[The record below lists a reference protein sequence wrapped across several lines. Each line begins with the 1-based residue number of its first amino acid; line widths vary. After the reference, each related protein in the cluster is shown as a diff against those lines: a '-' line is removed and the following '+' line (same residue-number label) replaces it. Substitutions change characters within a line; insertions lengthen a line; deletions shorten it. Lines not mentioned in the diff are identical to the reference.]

1 MDNNLEDLAAP
12 VPSGTISSPPETD
25 APVET
30 ETPHDMVR
38 HQDSDS
44 GEASRQPMVVSSPS
58 VIQPPSQQLVPGPI
72 RSYQRGRRN
81 VRHQD
86 LPLLAQEIDVRIL
99 QLLSNFTPE
108 NDAER
113 FARSLAPQIEAVPR
127 QRQGWLRA
135 ALITLIDASQ
145 EENDPTLLYTVIE
158 DWRRAQHVSQQQ
170 PAVQSQHQ
178 TLPPTQQAHAGLSRP
193 QPLLPTQQTHASQS
207 QHLPSTQQTHAGQTY
222 HQPLLS
228 TQQTHAGQNYQQP
241 LLLTQQTHTGQTYHQ
256 PLVRT
261 LQPPA
266 GHLSHQ
272 ATTYPHNQHPPPP
285 RSYYGFPFD
294 TYPYPSH
301 NHAGQQLGTSYRQL
315 PCPSC
320 PMHQSITSSHLGTQ
334 SSNQEGESSHTPIP
348 EAFVGQ
354 GEYSIL

>member
-1 MDNNLEDLAAP
+1 MDNNLEDLATP
-12 VPSGTISSPPETD
+12 VPSGKISLPPETD

-30 ETPHDMVR
+30 ETPHEIVL
-38 HQDSDS
+38 HQDSGS
-44 GEASRQPMVVSSPS
+44 AEARRLPMVGSSPPA
-58 VIQPPSQQLVPGPI
+58 IQPTSQQLAPGPI
-72 RSYQRGRRN
+72 RSIQRGRRS

-99 QLLSNFTPE
+99 QILNSFTPE

-158 DWRRAQHVSQQQ
+158 DWRRAQRATLQQ
-170 PAVQSQHQ
+170 PVGQSQHQ
-178 TLPPTQQAHAGLSRP
+178 PLLPTQLAHAGVCRP
-193 QPLLPTQQTHASQS
+193 QPLLPTQQPHASQS
-207 QHLPSTQQTHAGQTY
+207 QHLPPTQQTHASQTC
-222 HQPLLS
+222 HQPLS
-228 TQQTHAGQNYQQP
+228 TQHTHAGQNYQQP

-261 LQPPA
+261 HQAPG

-272 ATTYPHNQHPPPP
+272 ATTYPHTQHPQPS
-285 RSYYGFPFD
+285 RSYYGYSFD

-301 NHAGQQLGTSYRQL
+301 NHAGQQLGTSYHQI
-315 PCPSC
+315 SC
-320 PMHQSITSSHLGTQ
+320 PTCPIHQPIAPSHLGTQ
-334 SSNQEGESSHTPIP
+334 SSNQEGESSHTPNP
-348 EAFVGQ
+348 ESFVGQ